1 MFIFKLEILYLIG
14 PDHFL
19 TYVVK
24 ILYMF
29 SFFFIFSYIKI
40 NFQFFYILI
49 FIIKYAHF
57 HLKRN
62 FHSLIEVHWVELE
75 YLDKKILAFSLT

>member
-24 ILYMF
+24 ILYML

-49 FIIKYAHF
+49 LSI
-57 HLKRN
+57 LKI
-62 FHSLIEVHWVELE
+62 F
-75 YLDKKILAFSLT
+75 

>member
-49 FIIKYAHF
+49 FIFLFKNKF
-57 HLKRN
+57 LKN
-62 FHSLIEVHWVELE
+62 KNS
-75 YLDKKILAFSLT
+75 

>member
-24 ILYMF
+24 ILYML

-49 FIIKYAHF
+49 FIIKFYYLNILIILLHF
-57 HLKRN
+57 YYY
-62 FHSLIEVHWVELE
+62 II
-75 YLDKKILAFSLT
+75 KIYI